1 MKQNILFLTLD
12 GLRADKFTGKTK
24 TSITPNLDKL
34 IKNSTY
40 FSQCISC
47 TDGTILALNA
57 MLSGIF
63 PFRTGTRAKE
73 VQMNRSNIN

>member
-1 MKQNILFLTLD
+1 MKPNIFYFNLD
-12 GLRADKFTGKTK
+12 SIRSDKFIGKTK

-34 IKNSTY
+34 IKNGTY

-63 PFRTGTRAKE
+63 PFSQYMKQYT
-73 VQMNRSNIN
+73 